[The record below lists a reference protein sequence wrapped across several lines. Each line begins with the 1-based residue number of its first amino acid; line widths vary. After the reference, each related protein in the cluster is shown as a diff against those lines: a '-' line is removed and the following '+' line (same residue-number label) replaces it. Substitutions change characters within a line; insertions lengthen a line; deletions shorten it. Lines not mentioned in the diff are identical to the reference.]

1 MKKFFKSTAFKIL
14 LAIALVLLAAIAAA
28 ASAADGTT
36 PVSKVTSFVFS
47 PLQKASSYLVDKLD
61 GFKGSFVSSSTYR
74 DRISELESEVADY
87 QSKLVDYEKLKSKSR
102 HMKNSLRSKKKIPIL
117 NLLPEP
123 LSAETPPT
131 PSARLF

>member
-87 QSKLVDYEKLKSKSR
+87 QSKLVDYEKLKKQVEAYE
-102 HMKNSLRSKKKIPIL
+102 KFLEVKEKIPIL

-123 LSAETPPT
+123 LSAEIPPT

>member
-47 PLQKASSYLVDKLD
+47 PLQKASS
-61 GFKGSFVSSSTYR
+61 
-74 DRISELESEVADY
+74 
-87 QSKLVDYEKLKSKSR
+87 
-102 HMKNSLRSKKKIPIL
+102 
-117 NLLPEP
+117 
-123 LSAETPPT
+123 
-131 PSARLF
+131 